1 MENREISYAS
11 LTVMAKLLLA
21 FSIGGRGLHSSVSG
35 SYLSML
41 LSRRVPLKPPAHKKS
56 SHKKSGQLDLTSV
69 IIKCLAQHQSST
81 VLFMRQHTN
90 RASKSSFILKDF
102 CGAMQI
108 NGWLSHQKRQFTLTA
123 SPSEVFNTV
132 CWAAGSVLTL
142 LWSPERSSWLVG

>member
-1 MENREISYAS
+1 MVGRQVDSKSVGRQSGWQEDRIQTNIQVGRMANRETSYAS

-56 SHKKSGQLDLTSV
+56 SHKKRGQLDLTSV
-69 IIKCLAQHQSST
+69 IIKCLAQHPSST

-90 RASKSSFILKDF
+90 RATKSPFILKHF
-102 CGAMQI
+102 CGAVQI
-108 NGWLSHQKRQFTLTA
+108 NG
-123 SPSEVFNTV
+123 
-132 CWAAGSVLTL
+132 
-142 LWSPERSSWLVG
+142 